1 MNIRVRTSIAVLIA
15 LSSGL
20 LATQYASAQSPSD
33 TVEQAPDE
41 GLRVDRRARSELFLG
56 YYKWDQLAQLSSA
69 GGGSFNAN
77 GVSLGGASHWSV
89 AEWGRSDILAGF
101 DFALFS
107 NESNVRHVSEDV
119 ISRGLYITP
128 SIKLMFDNGTGP
140 RYSLDFGLGYYLV
153 DIAEVISFNGGY
165 SEDELWEDS
174 AFGGYVG
181 ATVDFPTKK
190 SNWERGFFMSAKV
203 HYFDLGKVADEGFVF
218 SSGTLGSDAGNL
230 SGPVVMLQFGYHM
243 FTS

>member
-1 MNIRVRTSIAVLIA
+1 MNIRVRTSIPVLIA
-15 LSSGL
+15 LSSAL

-41 GLRVDRRARSELFLG
+41 GLRVDGRARSELFLG

-107 NESNVRHVSEDV
+107 NESNVRHFSEDV

-153 DIAEVISFNGGY
+153 DIAEVVSAYGGY
-165 SEDELWEDS
+165 EDEVWEDS

-181 ATVDFPTKK
+181 VTVDFPTKK
-190 SNWERGFFMSAKV
+190 SNWKRGFFMSAKV
-203 HYFDLGKVADEGFVF
+203 HYFDLGNVADEGLAPIAR
-218 SSGTLGSDAGNL
+218 STLGSNAGNL
-230 SGPVVMLQFGYHM
+230 SGPVVMLQFGYHV
-243 FTS
+243 FN